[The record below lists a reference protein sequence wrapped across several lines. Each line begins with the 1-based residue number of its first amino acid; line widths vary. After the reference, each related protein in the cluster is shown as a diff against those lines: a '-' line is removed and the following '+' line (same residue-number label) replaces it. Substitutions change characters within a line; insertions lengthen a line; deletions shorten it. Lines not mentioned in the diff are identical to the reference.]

1 MAVVSFGLYEFP
13 YEEELSLKIKRKS
26 SNFKVKTYWIL
37 LYLIKCQD
45 YFLKKSFLLSSG
57 KDEGYPASFINLYFL
72 NFVVCL

>member
-26 SNFKVKTYWIL
+26 SSFKVKTFWIL

-45 YFLKKSFLLSSG
+45 YLKKKSFL
-57 KDEGYPASFINLYFL
+57 
-72 NFVVCL
+72 